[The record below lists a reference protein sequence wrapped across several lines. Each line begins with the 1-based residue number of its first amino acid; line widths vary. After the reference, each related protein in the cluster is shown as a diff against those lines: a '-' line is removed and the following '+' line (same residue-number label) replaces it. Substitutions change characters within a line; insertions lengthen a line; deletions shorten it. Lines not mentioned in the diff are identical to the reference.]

1 MSVGNWWNE
10 TDVLTYLETEPVY
23 RADDCSYEYEIESET
38 LVLRLVIAPYDAYV
52 HICVRERAAVEPLL
66 EFAIVHCDGV
76 RVINDQRGEYLEFL
90 PSRPNTPDGFPFHV
104 RLVVRPHIALRL
116 VSHATA
122 S

>member
-23 RADDCSYEYEIESET
+23 RADDYSYEYEIESEA

-52 HICVRERAAVEPLL
+52 HFCVRERTAVEPLL
-66 EFAIVHCDGV
+66 EFDICYCTGV
-76 RVINDQRGEYLEFL
+76 RLINDQRGEYLEFL
-90 PSRPNTPDGFPFHV
+90 PSRSHAPDGFPFPV

-116 VSHATA
+116 VGHATA